1 MDSRKSQT
9 RATLLSFVLAIVLLS
24 ALLYIVGV
32 ADILAV
38 LGAIDPVVVGVL
50 SGVVLCWIGVWS
62 GSLRIVLRVLD
73 LPDPPVRTFLAY
85 TSMMFWDNV
94 TPFST
99 VAADPIA
106 AGVLAE
112 TFDVEYERSLAIVI
126 TVDFLNFVP
135 APLFA
140 IVGLLY
146 VVATAVAGDIIGTI
160 MIPLVAG
167 LVLLTLVSYLSWQ
180 HRQLLGSAVVT
191 AIARTTRMLGRIVPG
206 IEAQERHELQWRMD
220 TLLEQLETVATHRR
234 ALVFVLLLAV
244 TGWAFLSLALWLS
257 LYAVG
262 VVIPPG
268 VTLFAV
274 PLVTVVELVPLPGG
288 VGGLE
293 PLLVLLLTPTTGGSL
308 PAVTAGVLVFRLGTH
323 WFPILLGG
331 TAHPVLFSR

>member
-1 MDSRKSQT
+1 MSSRKSQT

-32 ADILAV
+32 KEVLAV
-38 LGAIDPVVVGVL
+38 LGAADPVVVGVL

-62 GSLRIVLRVLD
+62 GSLRVVLRVLD
-73 LPDPPVRTFLAY
+73 LPDPPVRVFLAY
-85 TSMMFWDNV
+85 AGMMFWDNV

-106 AGVLAE
+106 AGVISE

-140 IVGLLY
+140 VVGLLY
-146 VVATAVAGDIIGTI
+146 VVATVDTRDIVGTTV
-160 MIPLVAG
+160 IPLIMG
-167 LVLLTLVSYLSWQ
+167 LVLLTLASYLSWQ
-180 HRQLLGSAVVT
+180 HRQLLGSTVVT
-191 AIARTTRMLGRIVPG
+191 AITRATRTLGRFVPG
-206 IEAQERHELQWRMD
+206 IESRERHELQWRMD

-234 ALVFVLLLAV
+234 ALVLVLLLAV

-331 TAHPVLFSR
+331 TAHPILFTR